1 MWTHIIITEL
11 ETHTF
16 NLRKDEDKEKF
27 ETVKQASNG
36 VPRLIMQQGEL
47 FNNDSNK

>member
-36 VPRLIMQQGEL
+36 IPRIIMKQGEL
-47 FNNDSNK
+47 FNDSNK

>member
-16 NLRKDEDKEKF
+16 NLRNDEDKEKF
-27 ETVKQASNG
+27 EIVKQASNG
-36 VPRLIMQQGEL
+36 IPRVIMQQGEL
-47 FNNDSNK
+47 FNDSKK